1 VLCCYLQSMRVE
13 VWHRC
18 PRSGAMAA
26 DGGGSG
32 QREVLLGAGA
42 VPLLDVLRKPQ
53 VGVVVVT
60 NHCLTSSA
68 DGNALRACLV
78 RL

>member
-1 VLCCYLQSMRVE
+1 MSCAAAVHCCYLQSVRVE

-18 PRSGAMAA
+18 PRSGAIAA
-26 DGGGSG
+26 DGGSGIG

-53 VGVVVVT
+53 VG
-60 NHCLTSSA
+60 CGCQQFLP
-68 DGNALRACLV
+68 
-78 RL
+78 